1 MTGHD
6 AQWVFRCSAGNVSWE
21 EGTGCGGASDYY
33 WNADSSQVTHYADYF
48 LDLDEGFIWSCVLYP
63 SGSGACGD

>member
-1 MTGHD
+1 MRSG
-6 AQWVFRCSAGNVSWE
+6 CSGALRATSRGRR
-21 EGTGCGGASDYY
+21 GPGGGGASDYY